1 MQGKPP
7 AALGCGAYVAGV
19 AAAVLLL
26 GEPSDATVAAV
37 AVGGLCLGIAAGGLL
52 VTRTRLLSHRATARF
67 TGGALVGL
75 GLWVTWVGVQS
86 GAGGRYQFAIGSVFL
101 AVVGWAVMTGR
112 EETAG
117 SADSRP
123 ETLATLPRTAEG
135 GSEDDGRRRQL
146 KLLVDVAVLVVAA
159 GLFVRAAVLSDP
171 SGWLFGGLF
180 LVVFLPG
187 TRSQVRLTDSG
198 LQTTRY
204 VCWLV
209 PFDLTATPWTQV
221 YGYETTEDHLRI
233 ATEFGPDLTY
243 DLADVEERERV
254 VGILDERVP
263 RL

>member
-7 AALGCGAYVAGV
+7 AALGSGAYVAGV
-19 AAAVLLL
+19 VAAVLLL
-26 GEPSDATVAAV
+26 GEQPGATVAAV
-37 AVGGLCLGIAAGGLL
+37 AVGGLCLGITAGGLL
-52 VTRTRLLSHRATARF
+52 VTNSRLLGHRVTARF

-75 GLWVTWVGVQS
+75 GLWVTWTGIQS
-86 GAGGRYQFAIGSVFL
+86 GAGGRYQLAIGSVFL
-101 AVVGWAVMTGR
+101 AVVGWAVMVGR
-112 EETAG
+112 EQPPG
-117 SADSRP
+117 DG
-123 ETLATLPRTAEG
+123 ETLAVLPRTTE
-135 GSEDDGRRRQL
+135 SDGRRRQL
-146 KLLVDVAVLVVAA
+146 KLLVDVAVLVVVA

-180 LVVFLPG
+180 LIVFLPG
-187 TRSQVRLTDSG
+187 TRSQVRLTDAG

-221 YGYETTEDHLRI
+221 YGYEATDDHLRI
-233 ATEFGPDLTY
+233 ATEFGPDLAY
-243 DLADVEERERV
+243 DLADVENRERV